1 MTVRDDLPKDI
12 NTAIRWPLLLTR
24 MGMGAE
30 AVVRA
35 FWPFWSV
42 LFAALAFLMLGLQD
56 LMPVEAVWTIIALF
70 VVGGLF
76 ALFKGV
82 QRFHWPSH
90 AEALERLDATM
101 PGNPILAALDNQA
114 IGAEDAA
121 SLAVWKAHQQRMT
134 ARLKEARP
142 AQPDLRVS
150 KADPFALRYV
160 AVLALLV
167 AMMFGSILRVQ
178 TVSAMGPT
186 GADLASGPTWEGWL
200 EPPRYT
206 GLPSIYLND
215 IDTARLQTPVGS
227 RVTLR
232 FYGEVGAL
240 SVNETISD
248 RASPTD
254 TAEDVIEASIQTA
267 QEFEVV
273 KSGSIEIQGPGGR
286 YWEVIVTPD
295 LAPEVFLDGEIDVS
309 YEGEAQIPFTAS
321 DDYAV
326 ATGTAVIELALSEVD
341 RRYGLRIDPEPR
353 ATIELPLPMPIAGDR
368 SEFTET
374 LVDNFSQHPWA
385 NLPVTLNLTVTD
397 EAEQTGAAVPEVIDL
412 PGRRFFDP
420 MAAAIIDLRRSI
432 LWNRENASDVALLMR
447 AISHRP
453 DDVFRSGTDY
463 LRLRA
468 ILRRVEALSQVR
480 MNDEQQAEIAQAMWD
495 LAIRLEEGDLEDA
508 LERLQRAQDR
518 LSEAM
523 RNGAS
528 DQEIAELMQEL
539 REATDDYLRQLSR
552 QAQQDQQ
559 NNPDQE
565 MTQNQNMMEM
575 SQNDLQEMMDRI
587 QELMEQGRMAEA
599 QEALEQLRQMME
611 NMQVTQGQGQQG
623 QSPGEQAMEGL
634 AETLREQQGLSDQ
647 AFRDLQEQ
655 FNPGQQQGQQPGQ
668 QGQQGQQPG
677 QQQGQGQQGQGQQ
690 GQGQQGQGQQGQQ
703 QGQGQNGQGQSLEE
717 SLADRQRA
725 LRQELNRQTQNLPGA
740 GTEAG
745 DAARDA
751 LNRAEGAMEG
761 AEEALRE
768 NDLAGA
774 IDNQSEAMEALREG
788 MRNLGEAMAEA
799 QQQGQGQ
806 QGMAEGADPGQQRD
820 PLGRNVGTNGQIG
833 SNENLLQGEDVYRR
847 ARELLD
853 EIRRRS
859 GEGERPEEELEYLE
873 RLLDRF

>member
-1 MTVRDDLPKDI
+1 MTVRDDLPHEI
-12 NTAIRWPLLLTR
+12 NTVLRWPLALTR
-24 MGMGAE
+24 LGMIAE

-35 FWPFWSV
+35 FWPLWSV
-42 LFAALAFLMLGLQD
+42 VFAALAFLMLGLHD
-56 LMPVEAVWTIIALF
+56 LVPVEAVWALMALF
-70 VVGGLF
+70 AGGSVW
-76 ALFKGV
+76 ALVRGV
-82 QRFHWPSH
+82 RRFSWPSQ
-90 AEALERLDATM
+90 AAALARLDATM
-101 PGNPILAALDNQA
+101 PGNPILAAMDSQA
-114 IGAEDAA
+114 IGLNDAA
-121 SLAVWKAHQQRMT
+121 SSAVWKAHQMRMA
-134 ARLKEARP
+134 ARLKDAKP
-142 AQPDLRVS
+142 AEPDLRVS

-167 AMMFGSILRVQ
+167 ALVFGSVLRVQ
-178 TVSAMGPT
+178 SVSAMGPT
-186 GADLASGPTWEGWL
+186 GTDLASGPTWEGWL

-215 IDTARLQTPVGS
+215 IDVARLETPVGS

-240 SVNETISD
+240 SLTETVSNQQ
-248 RASPTD
+248 SPIATP
-254 TAEDVIEASIQTA
+254 EDLVAASIATA
-267 QEFEVV
+267 HEFTVAQ
-273 KSGSIEIQGPGGR
+273 SGRLEIDGPGGR
-286 YWEVIVTPD
+286 FWEIAATPD
-295 LAPEVFLDGEIDVS
+295 RAPEVLRDGEIEVS
-309 YEGEAQIPFTAS
+309 YEGDAQIPFTAK

-326 ATGTAVIELALSEVD
+326 FAGTARIELALSSID
-341 RRYGLRIDPEPR
+341 RRYGLRLDPEPR
-353 ATIELPLPMPIAGDR
+353 AVIELPLPMPIAGNRADF
-368 SEFTET
+368 SET
-374 LVDNFSQHPWA
+374 LADNFSEHPWA
-385 NLPVTLNLTVTD
+385 NLPVTISLSVSD
-397 EAEQTGAAVPEVIDL
+397 EADQIGEAVPEVIDL

-420 MAAAIIDLRRSI
+420 MAAAIIDQRRSL
-432 LWNRENASDVALLMR
+432 LWNRDNAQDIALLLR

-453 DDVFRSGTDY
+453 DDVFRSGADY
-463 LRLRA
+463 LRLRT
-468 ILRRVEALSQVR
+468 ILRRVEALSR
-480 MNDEQQAEIAQAMWD
+480 YEMTDDQQAEIAQAMWD
-495 LAIRLEEGDLEDA
+495 LALKLEEGDLEDA

-518 LSEAM
+518 LAEAM

-559 NNPDQE
+559 NSPDQE
-565 MTQNQNMMEM
+565 MTQNQNSMEM

-599 QEALEQLRQMME
+599 QEALEQLRQLME

-634 AETLREQQGLSDQ
+634 AETLRDQQGLSDQ

-655 FNPGQQQGQQPGQ
+655 FNPGQQGQPGQQPGQ
-668 QGQQGQQPG
+668 H
-677 QQQGQGQQGQGQQ
+677 QGQQGQGQQ
-690 GQGQQGQGQQGQQ
+690 PGQPGQQGQGQQP
-703 QGQGQNGQGQSLEE
+703 GQGQDGQSLEE

-725 LRQELNRQTQNLPGA
+725 LRQELNRQSQNLPGA

-745 DAARDA
+745 DAAREA
-751 LNRAEGAMEG
+751 LGRAEGAMDG

-788 MRNLGEAMAEA
+788 MRNLGEALAQQ

-806 QGMAEGADPGQQRD
+806 QGMADGADPGQQRD
-820 PLGRNVGTNGQIG
+820 PLGRNVGSNGQIG
-833 SNENLLQGEDVYRR
+833 SDENLLQGEDVYRR

>member
-1 MTVRDDLPKDI
+1 MTARDDLPNEI
-12 NTAIRWPLLLTR
+12 NSAIKWPLALTR
-24 MGMGAE
+24 LGMGAE
-30 AVVRA
+30 TIVRA
-35 FWPFWSV
+35 FWPLWSV
-42 LFAALAFLMLGLQD
+42 VFAALAFLMMGLQD
-56 LMPVEAVWTIIALF
+56 YLSTEAVWAILAAFGVGALW
-70 VVGGLF
+70 
-76 ALFKGV
+76 ALVRGV
-82 QRFHWPSH
+82 RRFSWPTQS
-90 AEALERLDATM
+90 AALARLDATM
-101 PGNPILAALDNQA
+101 PGNPILAAMDSQA
-114 IGAEDAA
+114 IGADDEA
-121 SLAVWKAHQQRMT
+121 SLAVWKAHQTRMT
-134 ARLKEARP
+134 ARLKEAK
-142 AQPDLRVS
+142 AAEPDLRVS

-160 AVLALLV
+160 ALLSLLV
-167 AMMFGSILRVQ
+167 AVVFGSVLRVQ
-178 TVSAMGPT
+178 SVSAMGPR
-186 GADLASGPTWEGWL
+186 GLDLASGPTWEGWL
-200 EPPRYT
+200 EPPHYT

-215 IDTARLQTPVGS
+215 IDASRLETPVGS

-240 SVNETISD
+240 SVNETLSN
-248 RASPTD
+248 RVSPTA
-254 TAEDVIEASIQTA
+254 TAEEVIEASIQTA

-273 KSGSIEIQGPGGR
+273 RSGSIEIEGPGGR
-286 YWEVIVTPD
+286 YWEVVATPD
-295 LAPEVFLDGEIDVS
+295 RAPEVMRDGDIEVS

-321 DDYAV
+321 DDYSV
-326 ATGTAVIELALSEVD
+326 ADGFARIELALEDVD

-353 ATIELPLPMPIAGDR
+353 AVIELPLPMPIAGDR

-374 LVDNFSQHPWA
+374 LVDNFSEHPWA
-385 NLPVTLNLTVTD
+385 NLPVSLDLTVTD
-397 EAEQTGAAVPEVIDL
+397 EADQSGQAATEVITL

-420 MAAAIIDLRRSI
+420 MAAAVIDLRRSL
-432 LWNRENASDVALLMR
+432 LWNRDNVGDISLLLR

-480 MNDEQQAEIAQAMWD
+480 MTDDQQAEIAQAMWD

-539 REATDDYLRQLSR
+539 RQATDDYLRQLSR
-552 QAQQDQQ
+552 QAQQEAEQ
-559 NNPDQE
+559 NPDQE

-575 SQNDLQEMMDRI
+575 SQSDLQEMMDRI

-668 QGQQGQQPG
+668 QQGEGQQPGQQPGQQGEGQQGQNGQQGQQGQQP
-677 QQQGQGQQGQGQQ
+677 
-690 GQGQQGQGQQGQQ
+690 
-703 QGQGQNGQGQSLEE
+703 GQGQNGQGQSLED

-725 LRQELNRQTQNLPGA
+725 LRQELNRQSQNLPGA

-751 LNRAEGAMEG
+751 LGRAEGAMEG

-788 MRNLGEAMAEA
+788 MRNLGEAMAQQ

-806 QGMAEGADPGQQRD
+806 QGLADGADPGQQRD

-859 GEGERPEEELEYLE
+859 GEGERPEQELEYLE

>member
-1 MTVRDDLPKDI
+1 MTVRADLPNDI
-12 NTAIRWPLLLTR
+12 NSAIRWPLFLTR

-35 FWPFWSV
+35 FWPLWSV
-42 LFAALAFLMLGLQD
+42 VFALLAFLMLGLQD
-56 LMPVEAVWTIIALF
+56 FLPMEAVWAVIAAFSLGA
-70 VVGGLF
+70 VY
-76 ALFKGV
+76 ALVRGV
-82 QRFHWPSH
+82 RRFSWPSQ
-90 AEALERLDATM
+90 EDALARLDATM

-114 IGAEDAA
+114 IGADDAA
-121 SLAVWKAHQQRMT
+121 SLAVWKAHQARMT
-134 ARLKEARP
+134 ARLKEAT
-142 AQPDLRVS
+142 AAEPDLRVS

-160 AVLALLV
+160 AFLALLV
-167 AMMFGSILRVQ
+167 AMIFGSVLRVQ
-178 TVSAMGPT
+178 SVSAMGPT
-186 GADLASGPTWEGWL
+186 GDALASGPTWEGWL
-200 EPPRYT
+200 EPPHYT

-215 IDTARLQTPVGS
+215 IDASRLETPVGS

-240 SVNETISD
+240 SVTETTSNRI
-248 RASPTD
+248 APNGTE
-254 TAEDVIEASIQTA
+254 EDVVAASIETA
-267 QEFEVV
+267 QEFEVTQ
-273 KSGSIEIQGPGGR
+273 SGSIEIEGPGGR
-286 YWEVIVTPD
+286 YWEVVATPD
-295 LAPEVFLDGEIDVS
+295 AAPEVFLDGEIDVS

-326 ATGTAVIELALSEVD
+326 AQGMARIELALSEVD

-353 ATIELPLPMPIAGDR
+353 TVIELPLPMPIAGDR

-385 NLPVTLNLTVTD
+385 NLPVTLDLTVTD
-397 EAEQTGAAVPEVIDL
+397 EADQTGAAVPEVINL

-420 MAAAIIDLRRSI
+420 MASAIIDLRRSI
-432 LWNRENASDVALLMR
+432 LWNRENAADVALLMR
-447 AISHRP
+447 AVSHRP
-453 DDVFRSGTDY
+453 DDVFRSSTDY

-468 ILRRVEALSQVR
+468 ILRRIEALSQVR

-495 LAIRLEEGDLEDA
+495 LAIRLEEGDLDDA

-539 REATDDYLRQLSR
+539 RQATDDYLRQLSR
-552 QAQQDQQ
+552 QAQQNAEQ
-559 NNPDQE
+559 NPDQE

-575 SQNDLQEMMDRI
+575 SQNDLQDMMDRI
-587 QELMEQGRMAEA
+587 QELMEEGRMAEA
-599 QEALEQLRQMME
+599 QEALDQLRQMME

-655 FNPGQQQGQQPGQ
+655 FNPGQQQGQQ
-668 QGQQGQQPG
+668 QGQQPG
-677 QQQGQGQQGQGQQ
+677 QQGQQQGQGQQGQQGQGQQ
-690 GQGQQGQGQQGQQ
+690 GQGQGQNGQQ
-703 QGQGQNGQGQSLEE
+703 QGQGQNGQGQSLED

-725 LRQELNRQTQNLPGA
+725 LRQELNRQSQNLPGA

-745 DAARDA
+745 EAARDA
-751 LNRAEGAMEG
+751 LDRAEGAMEG

-788 MRNLGEAMAEA
+788 MRNLGEAMAQQ

-833 SNENLLQGEDVYRR
+833 SDENLLQGEDVYRR

-859 GEGERPEEELEYLE
+859 GEGDRPEEELEYLE

>member
-1 MTVRDDLPKDI
+1 MTTRDNLPHDI
-12 NTAIRWPLLLTR
+12 STAIRWPLFLTR
-24 MGMGAE
+24 LGMGAE

-35 FWPFWSV
+35 FWPLWSV
-42 LFAALAFLMLGLQD
+42 IFAGLAFLMLGLQD
-56 LMPVEAVWTIIALF
+56 VLPVQVVWAALALVTGGAVWALIR
-70 VVGGLF
+70 
-76 ALFKGV
+76 GV
-82 QRFHWPSH
+82 RRFSWPSQT
-90 AEALERLDATM
+90 EALARLDATM
-101 PGNPILAALDNQA
+101 PGNPILAAMDSQA
-114 IGAEDAA
+114 IGSDDAA
-121 SLAVWKAHQQRMT
+121 SHAVWKAHQARMT
-134 ARLKEARP
+134 ARLKDAKP
-142 AQPDLRVS
+142 AEPDLRVS
-150 KADPFALRYV
+150 RADPFALRYV

-167 AMMFGSILRVQ
+167 ATVFGSVLRVQ
-178 TVSAMGPT
+178 SVSAMGPT
-186 GADLASGPTWEGWL
+186 GQALASGPTWEGWL
-200 EPPRYT
+200 EPPHYT

-215 IDTARLQTPVGS
+215 IDAARLETPVGS

-240 SVNETISD
+240 SVSETISG

-254 TAEDVIEASIQTA
+254 TAQDVIEASIQTA
-267 QEFEVV
+267 QEFDIVQ
-273 KSGSIEIQGPGGR
+273 SGSIEIEGPGGR
-286 YWEVIVTPD
+286 YWEIVATPD
-295 LAPEVFLDGEIDVS
+295 QAPEITREEQIEVS
-309 YEGEAQIPFTAS
+309 YEGEAQIPFTAR
-321 DDYAV
+321 DDYGV
-326 ATGTAVIELALSEVD
+326 ADGMARIELALTEVD

-353 ATIELPLPMPIAGDR
+353 AVIELSLPMPIAGDR
-368 SEFTET
+368 SDFTET

-385 NLPVTLNLTVTD
+385 NLPVTLNLSVSD
-397 EAEQTGAAVPEVIDL
+397 EAGQTGDAIPEVITL

-420 MAAAIIDLRRSI
+420 MAAAIIELRRSI
-432 LWNRENASDVALLMR
+432 LWNRDNAADVGLLIR

-453 DDVFRSGTDY
+453 DDAFRSATDY
-463 LRLRA
+463 LRLRT
-468 ILRRVEALSQVR
+468 ILRRVEALAQVR
-480 MNDEQQAEIAQAMWD
+480 MTDDQQAEIAKAMWD
-495 LAIRLEEGDLEDA
+495 LALRLEEGDLDDA
-508 LERLQRAQDR
+508 RERLQRAQDR

-539 REATDDYLRQLSR
+539 RRATDDYLRQLSR
-552 QAQQDQQ
+552 QAQQDT
-559 NNPDQE
+559 PDQE
-565 MTQNQNMMEM
+565 MTQNQDMIEM
-575 SQNDLQEMMDRI
+575 SQSDLQEMMDRI

-634 AETLREQQGLSDQ
+634 AETLRDQQGLSDQ

-655 FNPGQQQGQQPGQ
+655 FNPGQQGQQPGQ

-690 GQGQQGQGQQGQQ
+690 GQNGQGQNGQQ
-703 QGQGQNGQGQSLEE
+703 QGQGQGQNGQGQSLEE
-717 SLADRQRA
+717 SLADRQRS
-725 LRQELNRQTQNLPGA
+725 LRQELNRQSQNLPGA

-745 DAARDA
+745 DAAREA
-751 LNRAEGAMEG
+751 LDRAEGAMEG
-761 AEEALRE
+761 AEDALRN

-788 MRNLGEAMAEA
+788 MRNLGEAMAQQ

-806 QGMAEGADPGQQRD
+806 QGMAEGTDPGQQRD
-820 PLGRNVGTNGQIG
+820 PLGRNVGSNGQIG
-833 SNENLLQGEDVYRR
+833 SDESLLQGEDVYRR

-859 GEGERPEEELEYLE
+859 GEGERPAEELEYLE

>member
-1 MTVRDDLPKDI
+1 MTAREDLPKEID
-12 NTAIRWPLLLTR
+12 AALRWPLFLTR
-24 MGMGAE
+24 LGMGAE
-30 AVVRA
+30 VIVRA
-35 FWPFWSV
+35 FWPLWSV
-42 LFAALAFLMLGLQD
+42 LFAVLAFLMLGLQD
-56 LMPVEAVWTIIALF
+56 YLPMEAVWVVLAVSGLAAAWAL
-70 VVGGLF
+70 VR
-76 ALFKGV
+76 GV
-82 QRFHWPSH
+82 RRFSWPSQ
-90 AEALERLDATM
+90 ASALARLDATL
-101 PGNPILAALDNQA
+101 PGNPILAAMDSQA
-114 IGAEDAA
+114 IGASDPA
-121 SLAVWKAHQQRMT
+121 SLAVWNAHQARMA
-134 ARLKEARP
+134 ARLKDAKAAE
-142 AQPDLRVS
+142 PDLRVS

-160 AVLALLV
+160 AVLAFLV
-167 AMMFGSILRVQ
+167 AAVFGSVLKVQ
-178 TVSAMGPT
+178 TVSAMGPS
-186 GADLASGPTWEGWL
+186 GSDLASGPTWEGWL
-200 EPPRYT
+200 EPPHYT
-206 GLPSIYLND
+206 GRPSIYLND
-215 IDTARLQTPVGS
+215 IRDARLDTPEGS

-232 FYGEVGAL
+232 FYGEVGVL
-240 SVNETISD
+240 SVTESVSN
-248 RASPTD
+248 R
-254 TAEDVIEASIQTA
+254 TAPIATPEDLVEASTNTA
-267 QEFEVV
+267 QEFTVTR
-273 KSGSIEIQGPGGR
+273 SGQLAIEGPGGR
-286 YWEVIVTPD
+286 AWEIVATPD
-295 LAPEVFLDGEIDVS
+295 RAPEVMRDGEIEVS
-309 YEGEAQIPFTAS
+309 YEGEAQIPFTAN

-326 ATGTAVIELALSEVD
+326 ATGTARIALALTDVD

-374 LVDNFSQHPWA
+374 LVDNFSEHPWA
-385 NLPVTLNLTVTD
+385 NLPVTISLTVTD
-397 EAEQTGAAVPEVIDL
+397 EAEQIGEAVPEVIDL

-420 MAAAIIDLRRSI
+420 MASSIIDLRRSL
-432 LWNRENASDVALLMR
+432 LWNRDNAADVALLMR
-447 AISHRP
+447 AVSHRP
-453 DDVFRSGTDY
+453 DDVFRSSTDF
-463 LRLRA
+463 LRLRT
-468 ILRRVEALSQVR
+468 IMRRIEALSRVT
-480 MNDEQQAEIAQAMWD
+480 MTDDQQAEIAQAMWD

-559 NNPDQE
+559 NDPDQE

-655 FNPGQQQGQQPGQ
+655 FNPGQQ
-668 QGQQGQQPG
+668 GQQGQQPG
-677 QQQGQGQQGQGQQ
+677 QQPGQQGQGQ
-690 GQGQQGQGQQGQQ
+690 GQQQGQQ
-703 QGQGQNGQGQSLEE
+703 QGQGQQPGQGGQNGEGQSLED
-717 SLADRQRA
+717 SLAERQRS
-725 LRQELNRQTQNLPGA
+725 LRQELNRQSQNLPGA

-745 DAARDA
+745 DAAREA
-751 LNRAEGAMEG
+751 LDRAEGAMEG
-761 AEEALRE
+761 AEDALRE

-788 MRNLGEAMAEA
+788 MRNLGEAMAQQ

-806 QGMAEGADPGQQRD
+806 QGMADGADPGQQRD
-820 PLGRNVGTNGQIG
+820 PLGRNVGSNGQIG